1 MPNLNL
7 LRHPDTPCPAI
18 DSLQVELERCAGNG
32 IMLHYRLTGDLSTI
46 LLPEP
51 KPAVETDG
59 LWQHTCF
66 ELFAAHAGT
75 PAYYEF
81 NFSPSGQW
89 AAYAFENYR
98 QRRPWTLSRPPVLA
112 LTQTRNELML
122 TAKIAV
128 SELPFDGGVDSLQ
141 LGLSAVVES
150 MTGGISY
157 WALQHP
163 GERPDFHDRAG
174 FVCLL

>member
-7 LRHPDTPCPAI
+7 LCHPDTPSPAI
-18 DSLQVELERCAGNG
+18 DSLQVELERCAGNA
-32 IMLHYRLTGDLSTI
+32 ILLHYRLTGDLSRI
-46 LLPEP
+46 LIPAP
-51 KPAVETDG
+51 KPAAETDG

-66 ELFAAHAGT
+66 ELFVAKTGT

-89 AAYAFENYR
+89 AAYAFGAYR
-98 QRRPWTLSRPPVLA
+98 QRRPWTLCRPPVLA

-122 TAKIAV
+122 TAKIAAP
-128 SELPFDGGVDSLQ
+128 ELPFDGGVDSLQ

-150 MTGGISY
+150 TTGDLSY
-157 WALQHP
+157 WALRHP
-163 GERPDFHDRAG
+163 GDRPDFHDRAG
-174 FVCLL
+174 FVCRL